1 MTGNRKILVETCC
14 SWWGRVY
21 RGVSEDSVVGAIV
34 IKYINCLE
42 KGMECLLVPSAAVT
56 LVLVA
61 GFSAE
66 SL

>member
-1 MTGNRKILVETCC
+1 M
-14 SWWGRVY
+14 Y